1 MRRVAVDGCASNLL
15 LNAEALTDHT
25 RGRIF
30 PEELARSQAAVEV
43 HFGSRLVPTLEL
55 SLILLHMEFLTRS
68 RIASPFSYTWT
79 PTTLFGALQA
89 I

>member
-1 MRRVAVDGCASNLL
+1 MSAVSRAISQLVTRTVTASQTYRAAAN
-15 LNAEALTDHT
+15 
-25 RGRIF
+25 G
-30 PEELARSQAAVEV
+30 PQAAVEV